1 MPTLMIAGRL
11 TIINTLAK
19 AALKDEEVVGT
30 DGLIETDEGSGKIGE
45 FLTTP
50 AMMEQR
56 GEVAEIEGVGRI
68 EGDTHPD
75 MPQ

>member
-1 MPTLMIAGRL
+1 MIAGRL

-19 AALKDEEVVGT
+19 VVLKDGEVVGT
-30 DGLIETDEGSGKIGE
+30 DGLIEIDEGSGEIGE

-50 AMMEQR
+50 VMTEQR
-56 GEVAEIEGVGRI
+56 GEAVEIGGVGRI
-68 EGDTHPD
+68 DGDTHPD

>member
-1 MPTLMIAGRL
+1 MIAGRL
-11 TIINTLAK
+11 TILNTLAK
-19 AALKDEEVVGT
+19 AVLRDEVVVGT
-30 DGLIETDEGSGKIGE
+30 DGPIEIDDGSGKIGE

-50 AMMEQR
+50 TMTEQR
-56 GEVAEIEGVGRI
+56 GEAVEIGGVGRI